1 MDIDFCLDRQK
12 QMEVG
17 LNDSSTL
24 PNYSDTGLISQ
35 ANGSKVV
42 YLLAE
47 TNVALLKANFH
58 LYVEHHVTWKVVFYS
73 LTMKNKKE
81 KKEALEIVI
90 HLN

>member
-1 MDIDFCLDRQK
+1 MRIQQK
-12 QMEVG
+12 IA
-17 LNDSSTL
+17 SSKKI
-24 PNYSDTGLISQ
+24 YKWKTGLISQ
-35 ANGSKVV
+35 GNGSKVV

>member
-1 MDIDFCLDRQK
+1 MRIQQK
-12 QMEVG
+12 VA
-17 LNDSSTL
+17 LSKRI
-24 PNYSDTGLISQ
+24 YKRKTGLISQ

>member
-1 MDIDFCLDRQK
+1 
-12 QMEVG
+12 MEVG

-58 LYVEHHVTWKVVFYS
+58 LYVEHHVT
-73 LTMKNKKE
+73 
-81 KKEALEIVI
+81 
-90 HLN
+90 